1 VSGEGGGKGSGNG
14 GGRRWPALMVISD
27 SGVARGEVLDE
38 RLERVLA
45 LARPESVVVQL
56 RDLELGTR
64 ERMALGERLV
74 TLCRRHGQRFVV
86 NDRVDLAVLLG
97 ADGVHL
103 GERSVAPAEVRAML
117 PGAFI
122 SHACHDLDGVLRPGS
137 DAAVLSPICAPRKG
151 RAAFGVEAL
160 RRARALIDD
169 NGSTAALYALGGID
183 AASAMACID
192 GGATGVAVIGAV
204 LDGRDPVPLVKALGI
219 ERP

>member
-1 VSGEGGGKGSGNG
+1 MLARAGTGRPPIRDAAGGPLCAGDAVQGEGERKWISRHARISRRAISEQPLRDASEGRAEGTASGGGERGAGAVSGGGGGKGSGNG

-97 ADGVHL
+97 ADG
-103 GERSVAPAEVRAML
+103 
-117 PGAFI
+117 
-122 SHACHDLDGVLRPGS
+122 
-137 DAAVLSPICAPRKG
+137 
-151 RAAFGVEAL
+151 
-160 RRARALIDD
+160 
-169 NGSTAALYALGGID
+169 
-183 AASAMACID
+183 
-192 GGATGVAVIGAV
+192 
-204 LDGRDPVPLVKALGI
+204 
-219 ERP
+219 